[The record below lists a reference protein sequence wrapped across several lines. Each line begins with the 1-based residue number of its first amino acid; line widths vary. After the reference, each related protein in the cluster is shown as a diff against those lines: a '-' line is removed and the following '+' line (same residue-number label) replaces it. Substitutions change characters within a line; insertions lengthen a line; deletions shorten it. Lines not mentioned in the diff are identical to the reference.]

1 MNAQNS
7 FGVDFIVRNVKGAKE
22 QVVVYARITVNGGEP
37 AEISLKDKILKD
49 QWNSQ
54 SEKVNGKSAAA
65 KHLNSHIENVRFNL
79 KRIYKELVD
88 KCEPFEA
95 EDVKTI
101 YCGKQVVKNKD
112 HTVMALVKLHK
123 LHEGKI
129 WRLVRLKTT
138 VLLPHTYRTL

>member
-7 FGVDFIVRNVKGAKE
+7 FGIDFIVRNVKGAKE

-37 AEISLKDKILKD
+37 VEISLKDKISRD

-54 SEKVNGKSAAA
+54 SEKVNGKSDAA
-65 KHLNSHIENVRFNL
+65 KLLNSHIENVRFNL

-95 EDVKTI
+95 EDIKTI
-101 YCGKQVVKNKD
+101 YSGKQVVKNKD
-112 HTVMALVKLHK
+112 HT
-123 LHEGKI
+123 
-129 WRLVRLKTT
+129 
-138 VLLPHTYRTL
+138 